1 MEFHKDRNFD
11 LKGIFYVKGHY
22 RVYHTPLLRNN
33 PRREK
38 GKVSRKRKKG
48 ELGHLHT
55 QLTLSKSNLSK

>member
-1 MEFHKDRNFD
+1 MILKSSLEDMEFYKDRNFD

-38 GKVSRKRKKG
+38 GKVSRKGK
-48 ELGHLHT
+48 
-55 QLTLSKSNLSK
+55 